1 LSERGATISLTVDHV
16 GAEVRV
22 MRKQEAVFKL
32 LGLLVVGAFVH
43 RAAGRQAA
51 ALGLPVFAVTL
62 GGVAATAAL
71 GKVLGE

>member
-1 LSERGATISLTVDHV
+1 
-16 GAEVRV
+16 
-22 MRKQEAVFKL
+22 MRKQEAVLKL

-51 ALGLPVFAVTL
+51 ALGLPVFAVTF